1 MIPCPE
7 AWRPYFFENH
17 WIESIDDEL
26 AVFPAM
32 VRVKSGKP
40 QNYWDFSKDMK
51 GGTAAQERKA
61 IEEVRRAAWHVFIFL
76 GSPAARYLGV
86 RKNWTIHHCLLD
98 GNEILLIFQVL
109 YSCSLL
115 QPIQSIELY
124 FCHSQSQSIE

>member
-1 MIPCPE
+1 
-7 AWRPYFFENH
+7 
-17 WIESIDDEL
+17 
-26 AVFPAM
+26 
-32 VRVKSGKP
+32 
-40 QNYWDFSKDMK
+40 MK

-109 YSCSLL
+109 YSCSLRRSNQL
-115 QPIQSIELY
+115 SYIFATVNTNKLSDTLGIG
-124 FCHSQSQSIE
+124 